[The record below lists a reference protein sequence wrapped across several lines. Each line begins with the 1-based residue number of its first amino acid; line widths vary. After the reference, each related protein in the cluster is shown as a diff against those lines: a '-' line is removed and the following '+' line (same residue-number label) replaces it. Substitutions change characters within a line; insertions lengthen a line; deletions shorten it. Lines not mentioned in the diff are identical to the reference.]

1 MGRARGR
8 DLATYAAALA
18 LAALFVGPI
27 LWLASLAIRTPQEAL
42 MGAARLVP
50 RDPTLENLR
59 RVLLDDAFARYLW
72 NAVKLCALGALG
84 AVLAATPAAYALS
97 RRRFRGAGAL
107 MVGVLTVQM
116 VSPLVLLIPL
126 YRHME
131 RLGLLESHL
140 AVAAVYAAL
149 GVPLSLWLL
158 KASFDAIP
166 VELEEAAA
174 VDGCRPWR
182 ILVFVT
188 LPLAAPGLASAF
200 ALNTLM
206 GWSQFLVP
214 FVLLTRDDRLPI
226 AVAIFNYAGTTSAST
241 TQLLA
246 AACLLAVLPALAVFL
261 ALQRVIARALLTGAV
276 KG

>member
-1 MGRARGR
+1 MGSARAR
-8 DLATYAAALA
+8 DLASYAVALA

-50 RDPTLENLR
+50 REPTLENLR

-72 NAVKLCALGALG
+72 NAVKLCTLGALG

-97 RRRFRGAGAL
+97 RRRFRGARAL
-107 MVGVLTVQM
+107 MVGILTVQM

-131 RLGLLESHL
+131 RLGLLESQI
-140 AVAAVYAAL
+140 AVAGVYAAL
-149 GVPLSLWLL
+149 GVPLGLWLL

-200 ALNTLM
+200 VLNALM

-226 AVAIFNYAGTTSAST
+226 SVAIFNYAGSTSAST

-246 AACLLAVLPALAVFL
+246 AACLLAVLPALALFL

>member
-1 MGRARGR
+1 MGRARAG

-18 LAALFVGPI
+18 LAALFVAPI

-42 MGAARLVP
+42 LGAARLVP
-50 RDPTLENLR
+50 REPTLENLR

-72 NAVKLCALGALG
+72 NAVKLCTLGALG

-107 MVGVLTVQM
+107 MVGILTVQM

-126 YRHME
+126 YRHMA
-131 RLGLLESHL
+131 RLGLLESQL
-140 AVAAVYAAL
+140 AVAGVYAAL
-149 GVPLSLWLL
+149 GVPLGLWLL
-158 KASFDAIP
+158 KASFDAVPI
-166 VELEEAAA
+166 ELEEAAA

-182 ILVFVT
+182 VLVFVT

-200 ALNTLM
+200 VLNALM

-214 FVLLTRDDRLPI
+214 FVLLTRDDRLPV
-226 AVAIFNYAGTTSAST
+226 AVAIFNYAGSTSAST

-246 AACLLAVLPALAVFL
+246 AACLVAVLPALALFL